1 MKRIIFAI
9 IVLLSI
15 YYLYKQN
22 KKLKK
27 SMDKLNTKINL
38 LEKQRNSGPIK
49 DLPPSSIQSNGEIN
63 NDISSTKKND
73 NPMTCDINGQC
84 TINSV
89 QNENTIQEDEIQNNL
104 SKFFQKSSNLNNIIP
119 TNIESMGSAAFI
131 ISADVQSPVSNNNQ
145 NIVEID
151 TVNSDSEIS
160 LHSESESD
168 FEKEQLSNL
177 MNANGLASLDENI
190 DRDFDQNLQNLINSD
205 TISNIG
211 DGDGEQDNT
220 DQSDINY
227 TINTADTE
235 TTEQSIINN
244 VKNDI
249 IDNIEQ
255 NTSTPVVENHESIV
269 ENVEPVA
276 VNTES
281 IVENVEPVA
290 VNTESIV
297 ENVEPVAVNTES
309 IVDSPKPVE
318 DKVNA
323 NNSTFKVVTKKYAQK
338 NSDKC
343 CAIKKFGTNIGHIS
357 NTINV
362 PAIDYIFVE
371 YQNKSQFEENLSR
384 ASFDNNIILSKSN
397 LSNYI
402 Y

>member
-1 MKRIIFAI
+1 
-9 IVLLSI
+9 
-15 YYLYKQN
+15 
-22 KKLKK
+22 
-27 SMDKLNTKINL
+27 

-323 NNSTFKVVTKKYAQK
+323 NNSTFKVVTK
-338 NSDKC
+338 
-343 CAIKKFGTNIGHIS
+343 
-357 NTINV
+357 
-362 PAIDYIFVE
+362 
-371 YQNKSQFEENLSR
+371 
-384 ASFDNNIILSKSN
+384 
-397 LSNYI
+397 
-402 Y
+402 